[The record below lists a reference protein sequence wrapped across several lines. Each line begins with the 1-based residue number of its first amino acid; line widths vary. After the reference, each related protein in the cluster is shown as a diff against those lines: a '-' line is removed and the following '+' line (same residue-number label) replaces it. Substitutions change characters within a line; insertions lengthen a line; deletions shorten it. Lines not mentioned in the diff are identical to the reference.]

1 MLPNSDGGYGFGRN
15 LDLDASSALIIRT
28 IPKDGYASISTT
40 NLQFLGFSREFSPEG
55 FLDKFKMLAAVY
67 APLDGMNE
75 KGLCAA
81 ILAIDHGEQT
91 DQNTE
96 KPDLTTTTALRLILD
111 QAADVPEA
119 LELLKQYDMHASAD
133 SDYHFAL
140 SDAAGRSVVVE
151 YVENKMHV
159 FATPVV
165 TNYFLTPG
173 SYYRVGQGHDRY
185 QVLMEHYTA
194 GNGILSHE
202 EIKNALAAAAQRG
215 RISTLWSIVYDQQT
229 LELAFYHEQD
239 FANPLYFCLK

>member
-1 MLPNSDGGYGFGRN
+1 
-15 LDLDASSALIIRT
+15 
-28 IPKDGYASISTT
+28 
-40 NLQFLGFSREFSPEG
+40 
-55 FLDKFKMLAAVY
+55 
-67 APLDGMNE
+67 
-75 KGLCAA
+75 
-81 ILAIDHGEQT
+81 
-91 DQNTE
+91 
-96 KPDLTTTTALRLILD
+96 
-111 QAADVPEA
+111 
-119 LELLKQYDMHASAD
+119 MHASAD

-202 EIKNALAAAAQRG
+202 EIKTRWLQPKGAESVPCGQLFT
-215 RISTLWSIVYDQQT
+215 ISRL
-229 LELAFYHEQD
+229 
-239 FANPLYFCLK
+239 